1 MRRGRVRR
9 CRQAGG
15 QRTSSEGRRVCQRC
29 ALENEG
35 VTSGL
40 RGSPRAESGDRRPK
54 RREVGRASMQAAA
67 LQAQGGACTWHARAL
82 RLPSGRAGRAGRGLG
97 GSARAERLGGKR
109 LRGLEGGA
117 HRAHGLR
124 SSGTASCVNFTCGLP
139 LCVPTVNIC
148 FMLCTPR
155 TQTAHRAMRSTG
167 EVLSTRQTC
176 KQHEPHAESPCS
188 P

>member
-124 SSGTASCVNFTCGLP
+124 SSGTASCVNFTSASLSASQQSISASCY
-139 LCVPTVNIC
+139 
-148 FMLCTPR
+148 
-155 TQTAHRAMRSTG
+155 AH
-167 EVLSTRQTC
+167 
-176 KQHEPHAESPCS
+176 HARKLLIGRCAARERC
-188 P
+188 